1 VQTVLARRGGIFQ
14 QTPKVKRRLVLLGP
28 PGSGKGT
35 QAEMITRNF
44 GIPVTSPGAI
54 LRRERDL
61 GTPLGQETAEVLQS
75 GGLVSD
81 KIIIELIEDWLRLHG
96 GHGFVFD
103 GFPRTLPQ
111 AESLNSILKRLRTA
125 LDLVIW
131 LEVSEETVRDRIA
144 GRLQCGECGFTTSS
158 SSAQFANRAVCPYC
172 DGPLVRRNDDDLGV
186 LQTRLQEFRSKTEPL
201 ASFYKELS
209 ILRRTDGNRDR
220 EAVFSDISQLIED
233 KSST

>member
-1 VQTVLARRGGIFQ
+1 VT
-14 QTPKVKRRLVLLGP
+14 RRLVLLGA

-35 QAEMITRNF
+35 QAEMITRQF
-44 GIPVTSPGAI
+44 GIPVTSTGAI

-111 AESLNSILKRLRTA
+111 AESLMSILARLRSA

-131 LEVSEETVRDRIA
+131 LEVSEQTVLDRIA

-158 SSAQFANRAVCPYC
+158 SSAQFANRPICPYC
-172 DGPLVRRNDDDLGV
+172 DGPLERRNDDDLSV
-186 LQTRLQEFRSKTEPL
+186 LQTRLQEFRTKTEPL
-201 ASFYKELS
+201 ASFFGKMS
-209 ILRRTDGNRDR
+209 ILHRIDGNRDR
-220 EAVFSDISQLIED
+220 EAVFSDVSQLIED
-233 KSST
+233 KR

>member
-1 VQTVLARRGGIFQ
+1 
-14 QTPKVKRRLVLLGP
+14 
-28 PGSGKGT
+28 
-35 QAEMITRNF
+35 MITRHF

-61 GTPLGQETAEVLQS
+61 GTSLGKETAEVLRS

-111 AESLNSILKRLRTA
+111 AESLMSMLTKLRTA
-125 LDLVIW
+125 LDVAIW
-131 LEVSEETVRDRIA
+131 LEVSEETVRDRIT

-158 SSAQFANRAVCPYC
+158 SSAQFANRPVCPYC
-172 DGPLVRRNDDDLGV
+172 DGRLERRNDDDLGV
-186 LQTRLQEFRSKTEPL
+186 LQTRLHEFHAKTEPL
-201 ASFYKELS
+201 GSFYKKLS
-209 ILRRTDGNRDR
+209 ILHRIDGNRDR
-220 EAVFSDISQLIED
+220 DVVFADIARLIED
-233 KSST
+233 TTAK

>member
-1 VQTVLARRGGIFQ
+1 
-14 QTPKVKRRLVLLGP
+14 
-28 PGSGKGT
+28 
-35 QAEMITRNF
+35 MITRQF
-44 GIPVTSPGAI
+44 GIPVTSTGAI

-96 GHGFVFD
+96 SHGFVFD

-111 AESLNSILKRLRTA
+111 AEGLMSILARLRSG

-131 LEVSEETVRDRIA
+131 LEVSEQTARERIA

-158 SSAQFANRAVCPYC
+158 SSAQFANRPICPYC
-172 DGPLVRRNDDDLGV
+172 DGPLERRNDDDLSV
-186 LQTRLQEFRSKTEPL
+186 LQTRLAEFRTKTEPL
-201 ASFYKELS
+201 ACFYEKMSVLHR
-209 ILRRTDGNRDR
+209 IDGNRDR
-220 EAVFSDISQLIED
+220 EGVFSDISRLIED
-233 KSST
+233 KR